1 MKNKRIAVI
10 TITFFS
16 LFIISYL
23 TNCKKDKDDPV
34 IKLIGASPYK
44 IPLNSTYIEPGYS
57 ASDDKDGDITD
68 KVNVTDSID
77 VNQVGT
83 YIVEYSVKDE
93 KGNKTTEERKVVV
106 YNEAEEYA
114 KVYLGT
120 LVFPA
125 PGTEPVDYIDTIKY
139 SETVNNELIF
149 TNFANNLGINL
160 IGTVEP
166 ISIYGPIVEFEE
178 QSTSIGTFSFDFDED
193 EDMVSQITLTGFMI
207 YFKLN
212 SGGETNTGEL
222 LLKRY

>member
-10 TITFFS
+10 IITFFS
-16 LFIISYL
+16 LFIIFYL

-34 IKLIGASPYK
+34 IKLIGTNPYR
-44 IPLNSTYIEPGYS
+44 IPLNSAYIEPGYS
-57 ASDDKDGDITD
+57 ASDDKDGDIKD

-83 YIVEYSVKDE
+83 YTVEYSVKDE
-93 KGNKTTEERKVVV
+93 KGNTTTVERKVVV
-106 YNEAEEYA
+106 YNEAEGYA
-114 KVYLGT
+114 DIYIGT
-120 LVFPA
+120 LVFPS
-125 PGTEPVDYIDTIKY
+125 PGTEPVNYIDTVKY

-178 QSTSIGTFSFDFDED
+178 QSSSVGTFSFDFDD

-212 SGGETNTGEL
+212 SGGETDTGEL